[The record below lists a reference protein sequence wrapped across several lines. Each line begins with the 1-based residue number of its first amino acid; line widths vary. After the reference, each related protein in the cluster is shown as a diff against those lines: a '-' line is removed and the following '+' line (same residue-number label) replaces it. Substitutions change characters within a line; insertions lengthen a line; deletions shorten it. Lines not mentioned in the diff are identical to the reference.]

1 MLVKRFCTN
10 LILSLTL
17 GVTILGS
24 SMTAQAAKKAIIY
37 IPLDN
42 RPVCDSYPKNV
53 LRAAGYKVYS
63 PPEKFI
69 ATRTTPANSEA
80 LWKWLE
86 TKADDCGAA
95 VISTDALI
103 YGGLVASR
111 THHFT
116 TEELNQRVTR
126 LKNLHLDTN
135 IKLYAFSTLM
145 RTPEQSFGNV
155 EPEYYSKLGPAI
167 YKYSQLYDKMDE
179 NKASIREGVINKA
192 IERNID
198 RFPLQDWLE
207 RRDKNMAVNH
217 KLAELSRFGKFH
229 YFAVG
234 KDDNAPLS
242 HTHMEARQLSQSTL
256 TVPKKDFQ
264 ILPGV
269 DQLGLLLVA
278 RAINEME
285 GVTPKIY
292 PLYVEGTGPNTIP
305 QYSDLTLGESVPQ
318 QIAAAGG
325 ILASSWQTADVVLAI
340 NTPPDGIMQDS
351 TAPSNL
357 FFSSP
362 ANKRYLTRLQG
373 ILNNGKVVSLAD
385 VAYSN
390 GADNGFM
397 NELGLRGMLTRLAAY
412 NGWNT
417 ADNTI
422 GFAIAQGMLERD
434 TKKADQLQLMRERV
448 LDDWFYQAVARRTIT
463 DKLENAKLTPVKY
476 NLGPS
481 TAAVHKAVMDIV
493 KPLALKYDLTRYTS
507 FDIRFPWDRLF
518 EVEVTN
524 IKTKAV
530 PAKKAGRSDSR
541 HAFSEDN

>member
-1 MLVKRFCTN
+1 MYKRNVFFYVI
-10 LILSLTL
+10 LIIVVLLSFGRVDTVAL
-17 GVTILGS
+17 
-24 SMTAQAAKKAIIY
+24 AAKKAIIY

-42 RPVCDSYPKNV
+42 RPVCDTYPKNV

-63 PPEKFI
+63 PPDKYI
-69 ATRTTPANSEA
+69 ATRTMPANSEA
-80 LWKWLE
+80 LMKWLE
-86 TKADDCGAA
+86 AKAGECDAA

-116 TEELNQRVTR
+116 PEELNRRVER

-135 IKLYAFSTLM
+135 LKLYAFSTLM
-145 RTPEQSFGNV
+145 RTPERSYGNV
-155 EPEYYSKLGPAI
+155 EPDYYSKLGPAI
-167 YKYSQLYDKMDE
+167 YKYSQLYDKMDV
-179 NKASIREGVINKA
+179 NRASVRESVINRA

-217 KLAELSRFGKFH
+217 KLAELSSFGRFH
-229 YFAVG
+229 YFAVD
-234 KDDNAPLS
+234 KDDNAPWS
-242 HTHMEARQLSQSTL
+242 HTHMEARRLSL
-256 TVPKKDFQ
+256 TALNVPEKDFQ

-269 DQLGLLLVA
+269 DQLGLLLLA
-278 RAINEME
+278 RAINELE
-285 GVTPKIY
+285 GRAPKVY
-292 PLYVEGTGPNTIP
+292 PLYVEGTGPETMP

-318 QIAAAGG
+318 QITAAGG
-325 ILASSWQTADVVLAI
+325 TIASSLQEADVVLAI

-351 TAPSNL
+351 TSPSNL

-362 ANKRYLTRLQG
+362 ANKRYLTRLKS
-373 ILNNGKVVSLAD
+373 ILDEGKVVSLAD

-397 NELGLRGMLTRLAAY
+397 NELGMRGLLTRLAAY

-417 ADNTI
+417 ADNTV

-434 TKKADQLQLMRERV
+434 IKKADQLQLMRERV
-448 LDDWFYQAVARRTIT
+448 LDDWFYQAVARRVIT
-463 DKLENAKLTPVKY
+463 DKLEKEKLTPVKY
-476 NLGPS
+476 NLGPNIN
-481 TAAVHKAVMDIV
+481 AVHKAVMGIV

-507 FDIRFPWDRLF
+507 FDVIFPWDRLF
-518 EVEVTN
+518 EVEITEL
-524 IKTKAV
+524 KTRQVKD
-530 PAKKAGRSDSR
+530 KK
-541 HAFSEDN
+541 

>member
-1 MLVKRFCTN
+1 MLVKKIYTN
-10 LILSLTL
+10 LILTLTL
-17 GVTILGS
+17 SITVLGS
-24 SMTAQAAKKAIIY
+24 SMTALAAKKAIIY

-42 RPVCDSYPKNV
+42 RPVCDSYPKSV

-63 PPEKFI
+63 PPEKYI

-80 LWKWLE
+80 LWKWLSM
-86 TKADDCGAA
+86 KADDCGAA

-111 THHFT
+111 THHYT
-116 TEELNQRVTR
+116 MEELNQRVAR
-126 LKNLHLDTN
+126 LKNLNLDTN

-145 RTPEQSFGNV
+145 RTPERSFGNV

-207 RRDKNMAVNH
+207 RRDKNMSVNH

-242 HTHMEARQLSQSTL
+242 HTHMEARQLSQVAL
-256 TVPKKDFQ
+256 TVPEKDFQ

-269 DQLGLLLVA
+269 DQLGLLLLA

-285 GVTPKIY
+285 GRSPQVY
-292 PLYVEGTGPNTIP
+292 PLYVEGTGPATIP
-305 QYSDLTLGESVPQ
+305 QYSDLELGESVPQ
-318 QIAAAGG
+318 QIVAAGG
-325 ILASSWQTADVVLAI
+325 ILAPSLQAADVVLAI

-351 TAPSNL
+351 TSPSNL

-373 ILNNGKVVSLAD
+373 ILDTGKVVSLAD

-397 NELGLRGMLTRLAAY
+397 NELGLRGMLTKLAAY

-422 GFAIAQGMLERD
+422 GFAIAQGMLQHD
-434 TKKADQLQLMRERV
+434 TKKEDQLQLMRERI

-463 DKLENAKLTPVKY
+463 DKLEKEKLTPIKY

-481 TAAVHKAVMDIV
+481 ASAVHKAVMDIV
-493 KPLALKYDLTRYTS
+493 KSLSLKYDLTRYTTC
-507 FDIRFPWDRLF
+507 DITFPWDRLF

-524 IKTKAV
+524 IKTKT
-530 PAKKAGRSDSR
+530 PPLKRAGRFRTESSV
-541 HAFSEDN
+541 EDE